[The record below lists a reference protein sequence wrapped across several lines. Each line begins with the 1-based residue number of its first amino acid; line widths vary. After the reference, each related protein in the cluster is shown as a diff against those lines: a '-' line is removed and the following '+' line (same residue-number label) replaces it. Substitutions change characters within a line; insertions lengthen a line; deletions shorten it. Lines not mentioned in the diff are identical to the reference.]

1 MTMSSFYTTTLS
13 VIGQMTRLSMI
24 VGAQIRAGRAAL
36 NWSID
41 ELAERSGISARTIMR
56 LEAVDGLPP
65 GRTQTL
71 SEIEAALVAGGIQF
85 FGSPNDDP
93 GIRLRLQK
101 QLQG

>member
-1 MTMSSFYTTTLS
+1 
-13 VIGQMTRLSMI
+13 MI

-41 ELAERSGISARTIMR
+41 ELAEKSGVSARTIMR

-71 SEIEAALVAGGIQF
+71 SDVEGALVAGGIQF
-85 FGSPNDDP
+85 IGSPEDDP
-93 GIRLRLQK
+93 GIRLRTQK
-101 QLQG
+101 RRRG

>member
-1 MTMSSFYTTTLS
+1 MNDHIVTLYDKNRP
-13 VIGQMTRLSMI
+13 VNDRR
-24 VGAQIRAGRAAL
+24 AQIRAGRAAL

-41 ELAERSGISARTIMR
+41 ELAERSWVSARTIMR

-65 GRTQTL
+65 GRAQTL
-71 SEIEAALVAGGIQF
+71 SDIEAALVAGGIQF
-85 FGSPNDDP
+85 IGSPHDDP

>member
-1 MTMSSFYTTTLS
+1 
-13 VIGQMTRLSMI
+13 MI

-41 ELAERSGISARTIMR
+41 ELAERSGVSARTVMR

-85 FGSPNDDP
+85 IGSPDDDP

-101 QLQG
+101 TAAEVVARLKS